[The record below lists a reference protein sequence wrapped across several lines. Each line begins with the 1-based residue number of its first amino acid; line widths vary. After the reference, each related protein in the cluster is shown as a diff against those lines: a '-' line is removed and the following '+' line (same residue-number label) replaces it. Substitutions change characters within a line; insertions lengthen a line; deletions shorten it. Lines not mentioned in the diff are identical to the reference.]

1 MGVRDVCID
10 LSSRN
15 VAVTKERLD
24 GANVGAVHKKVS
36 SKTVPKGMRRDVF
49 SDAGGAGVFLDN
61 TLDGA
66 RSKTAEIARSVYGL
80 GVTAVI
86 KKKSRQGI
94 VTSI

>member
-15 VAVTKERLD
+15 VAVTKEGLD
-24 GANVGAVHKKVS
+24 GANVGAIHEEVG
-36 SKTVPKGMRRDVF
+36 SKTVPEGMRRDVF

-86 KKKSRQGI
+86 KKKSWQGI